1 MTVGERIKI
10 LRILHGYTQ
19 QTLADIADVSR
30 SSVMLWEKGK
40 LPTRRT
46 AMVLA
51 SLFEVSCEYLLE
63 GIQPPAYAFWKPIA
77 PGHPQHL
84 KALAI
89 DIEYGISQLFR
100 ELGIDYSVKSA
111 EKIVEHKSFWIFG
124 NSPDSP
130 EWKLNY
136 LLVCDKSIDSIL
148 SNAIRSSVQIN
159 VTDLGDVHSI
169 QGWGATITNVADELE
184 ERYRRYPDC
193 TRLYDR
199 LGGLVSEGDDDFT
212 LEGLLRRFGNLIL
225 EEHEFLSSDN
235 IETIASYLARNISER
250 SGPTDIKTSATK
262 LVRAARSKL

>member
-1 MTVGERIKI
+1 MTAGERIKI
-10 LRILHGYTQ
+10 FRLLNGYTQ

-30 SSVMLWEKGK
+30 SSVILWERGK
-40 LPTRRT
+40 LPTRRI
-46 AMVLA
+46 ALVLA
-51 SLFEVSCEYLLE
+51 SLFEVSSDYLLE
-63 GIQPPAYAFWKPIA
+63 GIQPPTYSFWKPIP

-84 KALAI
+84 KALAS
-89 DIEYGISQLFR
+89 DLEHGMLQLFK
-100 ELGIDYSVKSA
+100 ELGINYSVKSA
-111 EKIVEHKSFWIFG
+111 DEVDEEKSFWIFG

-148 SNAIRSSVQIN
+148 SNAIRKSIQNN

-169 QGWGATITNVADELE
+169 QGWGATVNNVAEKLGGICGH
-184 ERYRRYPDC
+184 YPDC

-212 LEGLLRRFGNLIL
+212 LEGLFRRFGNLML

-250 SGPTDIKTSATK
+250 SGFTDIKTSATK